1 MIIKT
6 SELSGMQL
14 DYAVDL
20 VEGGYADYLKRHAY
34 AEAQAAQYRIHE
46 PREPL
51 TFRDLYGRPTCP
63 KYSTCW
69 LSMGPIIE
77 REGIE
82 ISPLLGEEQRTP
94 FRGWFAGRSIDH
106 MDLFSHEAEG
116 ITPLI
121 AAARCYVSFMLGD
134 EINIPEVLK

>member
-20 VEGGYADYLKRHAY
+20 VEGGYADYLKRYDY

-77 REGIE
+77 RENINLIWSEGYPVKATIYRGGHVW
-82 ISPLLGEEQRTP
+82 IDSFGE
-94 FRGWFAGRSIDH
+94 
-106 MDLFSHEAEG
+106 
-116 ITPLI
+116 TPLI

-134 EINIPEVLK
+134 EINIPEV